1 MAELNDLFEEAAS
14 LSLDFAAEV
23 TSAVEAV
30 TEMRANA
37 DKVQQ
42 KAEAETA
49 EVKKAIDALESFMD
63 TADDELEQARER
75 AETGLDALM
84 TKATAVKGEI
94 DGLVAAVKKGASE
107 LETKKKELQD
117 AVTAQMETA
126 AEDFQGRAQ
135 QAQDVTAAAQQGLKD
150 AQTALNGFRQTV
162 EQARTEL
169 DDKMSKWQQ
178 AVDDLTGAAAKEAD
192 DWVDGLQ
199 ALLETSVAALFTGAN
214 ETVAAHNQAM
224 ADLKTAFVEDAPE
237 KLDASVVP
245 LLDQFATLMD
255 LVETRKTELPAKAT
269 EIANRIQALLGD
281 IETART
287 ALDATDRL

>member
-135 QAQDVTAAAQQGLKD
+135 QARDVTAAAQQGLKD